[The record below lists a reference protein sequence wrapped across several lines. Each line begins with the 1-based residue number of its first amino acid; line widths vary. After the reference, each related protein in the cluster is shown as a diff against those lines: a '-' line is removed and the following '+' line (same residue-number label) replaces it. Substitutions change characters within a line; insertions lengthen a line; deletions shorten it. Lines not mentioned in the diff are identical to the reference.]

1 MTSTA
6 FLRLHWKSKGAG
18 LAGVGESSIPERKA
32 PCFKPELSLVVIYF
46 VFRYFQNLYRLV
58 THVPEK
64 RNSLP
69 VMLVTYLKILHR
81 HLICVNI
88 FTQS

>member
-1 MTSTA
+1 MASMA

-18 LAGVGESSIPERKA
+18 LAGLGESSIPERKA
-32 PCFKPELSLVVIYF
+32 ASFKLELHLVVIYF

-69 VMLVTYLKILHR
+69 VVLVTVLKI
-81 HLICVNI
+81 
-88 FTQS
+88 